1 MKKIAVYP
9 GSFDPITYGHLDI
22 IRRTLTIFDEVI
34 VAVARNSS
42 KNSLFTTEERVGL
55 IQEVLKDEKRVVVD
69 TFTGLL
75 IDYVSSKNAH
85 VIIRG
90 LRAISDFEY
99 EFQIAQM
106 NSTIGHDVETLFM
119 MTSVQYGYLS
129 SSIVKE
135 VCSLNGTIDGFVP
148 PEVKSAMRLKFG
160 FNNTSE
166 KHNPTIQTQSTK
178 PRRKSR

>member
-22 IRRTLTIFDEVI
+22 INRGLKVFDEII
-34 VAVARNSS
+34 VAVACNSQ
-42 KNSLFTTEERVGL
+42 KKSLFSIEERMGL
-55 IQEVLKDEKRVVVD
+55 IRQVVDQDRVRVD

-75 IDYVSSKNAH
+75 IDYVTRQNAD

-106 NSTIGHDVETLFM
+106 NSSLGHDIETLFM
-119 MTSVQYGYLS
+119 MTSLQYGYLS

-135 VCSLNGTIDGFVP
+135 VCGLRGNIDGFVP
-148 PEVKSAMRLKFG
+148 PEVKSALRLKYG
-160 FNNTSE
+160 LD
-166 KHNPTIQTQSTK
+166 
-178 PRRKSR
+178 

>member
-22 IRRTLTIFDEVI
+22 IKRGLKVFDEVV
-34 VAVARNSS
+34 VAVACNSQ
-42 KNSLFTTEERVGL
+42 KNALFSYEERVEL
-55 IQEVLKDEKRVVVD
+55 IKEVLGGESRVTVD

-75 IDYVSSKNAH
+75 IDYVSARQAN

-106 NSTIGHDVETLFM
+106 NSCIGKDVETFFM
-119 MTSVQYGYLS
+119 MTSLQYGYLS

-135 VCSLNGTIDGFVP
+135 VCSLKGNIDGFVP
-148 PEVKSAMRLKFG
+148 PEVKIAL
-160 FNNTSE
+160 
-166 KHNPTIQTQSTK
+166 
-178 PRRKSR
+178 RKKYGLD

>member
-1 MKKIAVYP
+1 MRKIAVYP

-22 IRRTLTIFDEVI
+22 INRGLKIFDEVV
-34 VAVARNSS
+34 VAVAANSQ
-42 KNSLFTTEERVGL
+42 KNSLFTIDERVGL
-55 IQEVLKDEKRVVVD
+55 IRDVFKDEKRVIVD

-75 IDYVSSKNAH
+75 IDYVSSRHAH

-106 NSTIGHDVETLFM
+106 NSCIGHGVETLFM
-119 MTSVQYGYLS
+119 MTSLQYGYLS

-135 VCSLNGTIDGFVP
+135 VCSLNGNIDVFVP
-148 PEVKSAMRLKFG
+148 PEVKAALRVKFG
-160 FNNTSE
+160 LD
-166 KHNPTIQTQSTK
+166 
-178 PRRKSR
+178 

>member
-22 IRRTLTIFDEVI
+22 INRGLKVFDEVI
-34 VAVARNSS
+34 VAVACNSQ
-42 KNSLFTTEERVGL
+42 KNALFSFDERVDMIRQIVGN
-55 IQEVLKDEKRVVVD
+55 QERVTVD

-75 IDYVSSKNAH
+75 IDYVALRKAN

-106 NSTIGHDVETLFM
+106 NSCISQNVETLFM
-119 MTSVQYGYLS
+119 MTSLQYGYLS

-135 VCSLNGTIDGFVP
+135 VCSLNGNIDGFVP
-148 PEVKSAMRLKFG
+148 PEVKKALRGKYGLD
-160 FNNTSE
+160 
-166 KHNPTIQTQSTK
+166 
-178 PRRKSR
+178 

>member
-22 IRRTLTIFDEVI
+22 INRGLKVFDEVI
-34 VAVARNSS
+34 VAVACNSQ
-42 KNSLFTTEERVGL
+42 KNALFSFDERVEMIRQVVAG
-55 IQEVLKDEKRVVVD
+55 QERVTVD

-75 IDYVSSKNAH
+75 IDYVASRKAH
-85 VIIRG
+85 VVIRG

-106 NSTIGHDVETLFM
+106 NSCISQNVETLFM
-119 MTSVQYGYLS
+119 MTSLQYGYLS

-148 PEVKSAMRLKFG
+148 PEVKTALRAKYGL
-160 FNNTSE
+160 
-166 KHNPTIQTQSTK
+166 P
-178 PRRKSR
+178 

>member
-22 IRRTLTIFDEVI
+22 INRGLKIFDEVV
-34 VAVARNSS
+34 VAVAANSQ
-42 KNSLFTTEERVGL
+42 KNHLFSIDERVCM
-55 IQEVLKDEKRVVVD
+55 IRDVFRNEQRVVVD
-69 TFTGLL
+69 TFSGLL
-75 IDYVSSKNAH
+75 IDYVSSRQAH

-106 NSTIGHDVETLFM
+106 NSEIGQGVETLFM
-119 MTSVQYGYLS
+119 MTSLQYGYLS

-135 VCSLNGTIDGFVP
+135 VCLLNGNIDRFVP
-148 PEVKSAMRLKFG
+148 PEVKAALR
-160 FNNTSE
+160 
-166 KHNPTIQTQSTK
+166 TK
-178 PRRKSR
+178 LGIE

>member
-22 IRRTLTIFDEVI
+22 INRGLRVFDEIV
-34 VAVARNSS
+34 VAVACNSQ
-42 KNSLFTTEERVGL
+42 KNALFSFDERVDM
-55 IQEVLKDEKRVVVD
+55 IRQVVKDQERVTVD

-75 IDYVSSKNAH
+75 IDYVARKKAH

-106 NSTIGHDVETLFM
+106 NSCISKNCETLFM
-119 MTSVQYGYLS
+119 MTSLQYGYLS

-135 VCSLNGTIDGFVP
+135 VCSLNGNIDGFVP
-148 PEVKSAMRLKFG
+148 PEVKKALRGKFG
-160 FNNTSE
+160 LD
-166 KHNPTIQTQSTK
+166 
-178 PRRKSR
+178 

>member
-22 IRRTLTIFDEVI
+22 IKRGLTIFDEII
-34 VAVARNSS
+34 VAVARNSQ
-42 KNSLFTTEERVGL
+42 KNALFTTEERVEL
-55 IQEVLKDEKRVVVD
+55 IQDVVKEDGLVTVD
-69 TFTGLL
+69 TFSGLL
-75 IDYVSSKNAH
+75 IDYVSSRSAH

-106 NSTIGHDVETLFM
+106 NSCIGQQIETLFM
-119 MTSVQYGYLS
+119 MTSLQYGYLS

-135 VCSLNGTIDGFVP
+135 VCSLNGDIDKFVP
-148 PEVKSAMRLKFG
+148 PEIKKALRKKYGL
-160 FNNTSE
+160 SE
-166 KHNPTIQTQSTK
+166 TV
-178 PRRKSR
+178 

>member
-22 IRRTLTIFDEVI
+22 INRGLKVFDEII
-34 VAVARNSS
+34 VAVACNSQ
-42 KNSLFTTEERVGL
+42 KNALFSFDERVDM
-55 IQEVLKDEKRVVVD
+55 IRQVVRNQERVTVD

-75 IDYVSSKNAH
+75 IDYVAHRKAH
-85 VIIRG
+85 VVIRG

-106 NSTIGHDVETLFM
+106 NSCISQNVETLFM
-119 MTSVQYGYLS
+119 MTSLQYGYLS

-135 VCSLNGTIDGFVP
+135 VCSLNGNIDGFVP
-148 PEVKSAMRLKFG
+148 PEVKTALRAKYGL
-160 FNNTSE
+160 
-166 KHNPTIQTQSTK
+166 P
-178 PRRKSR
+178 

>member
-9 GSFDPITYGHLDI
+9 GSFDPITFGHLDI
-22 IRRTLTIFDEVI
+22 IKRGLKVFDEVI
-34 VAVARNSS
+34 VAVACNSQ
-42 KNSLFTTEERVGL
+42 KNALFTFEERVAL
-55 IQEVLKDEKRVVVD
+55 IKEVLGDESRVTVD

-75 IDYVSSKNAH
+75 IDYVSDRQAH

-106 NSTIGHDVETLFM
+106 NSCIGKGVETFFM
-119 MTSVQYGYLS
+119 MTSLQYGYLS

-135 VCSLNGTIDGFVP
+135 VCSLKGNIDGFVP
-148 PEVKSAMRLKFG
+148 PEVKIAL
-160 FNNTSE
+160 
-166 KHNPTIQTQSTK
+166 
-178 PRRKSR
+178 RKKYGLD

>member
-22 IRRTLTIFDEVI
+22 INRGLKVFDEVI
-34 VAVARNSS
+34 VAVACNSQ
-42 KNSLFTTEERVGL
+42 KNALFSFDERVEMIRQVVGD
-55 IQEVLKDEKRVVVD
+55 QERVTVD

-75 IDYVSSKNAH
+75 IDYVAARKAH
-85 VIIRG
+85 VVIRG

-106 NSTIGHDVETLFM
+106 NSCISQNVETLFM
-119 MTSVQYGYLS
+119 MTSLQYGYLS

-135 VCSLNGTIDGFVP
+135 VCSLNGNIDGFVP
-148 PEVKSAMRLKFG
+148 PEVKTALRAKYGL
-160 FNNTSE
+160 
-166 KHNPTIQTQSTK
+166 P
-178 PRRKSR
+178 

>member
-22 IRRTLTIFDEVI
+22 INRGLKVFDEII
-34 VAVARNSS
+34 VAVACNSQ
-42 KNSLFTTEERVGL
+42 KNALFSFDERVDMIRQVVSG
-55 IQEVLKDEKRVVVD
+55 QSRVTVD

-75 IDYVSSKNAH
+75 IDYVAHRKAH
-85 VIIRG
+85 VVIRG

-106 NSTIGHDVETLFM
+106 NSCISQNVETLFM
-119 MTSVQYGYLS
+119 MTSLQYGYLS

-135 VCSLNGTIDGFVP
+135 VCSLNGNIDGFVP
-148 PEVKSAMRLKFG
+148 PEVKTALRAKYGL
-160 FNNTSE
+160 
-166 KHNPTIQTQSTK
+166 P
-178 PRRKSR
+178 

>member
-22 IRRTLTIFDEVI
+22 IRRTLTIFDEVV

-42 KNSLFTTEERVGL
+42 KNSLFSSQERVEL
-55 IQEVLKDEKRVVVD
+55 IEDVLKDEKRVVVD

-75 IDYVSSKNAH
+75 IDYVTSRGAH

-106 NSTIGHDVETLFM
+106 NSTIGHQIETLFM
-119 MTSVQYGYLS
+119 MTSVQFGYLS

-135 VCSLNGTIDGFVP
+135 VCSLNGNIDGFVP
-148 PEVKSAMRLKFG
+148 PEVKKALRLKYG
-160 FNNTSE
+160 FENDQYVL
-166 KHNPTIQTQSTK
+166 KTIK
-178 PRRKSR
+178 K